1 MAVERWARVKALKN
15 NQAIFELENEYGIL
29 LSEDLKKCIL
39 DNNGGRPV
47 PNTIKLSDGEENDVK
62 ILLSYNA
69 DDVETIY
76 KVINF
81 FINEYKGSVVP
92 FASDSAGNYYC
103 EKDGKVVLW
112 NQDGDII
119 PVSNSFHEFLDS
131 IQSI

>member
-15 NQAIFELENEYGIL
+15 NQAIFELENEYGIS

-39 DNNGGRPV
+39 DNNGGRPI

>member
-15 NQAIFELENEYGIL
+15 NQAIFELENEYGIS

-39 DNNGGRPV
+39 DNNGGRPI

-81 FINEYKGSVVP
+81 FINEYNGSVVP

-119 PVSNSFHEFLDS
+119 SVSNSFHEFLDS